1 MSSELMNQSLRQLFT
16 AFRFLTII
24 PLPWLSQNDSEC
36 FPDSVKFFGLI
47 GLFIGVIGSVLILLL
62 SSFLPYPLL
71 CCFLLLYISLISGF
85 LHLDGIA
92 DTADG
97 FFSSRPK
104 EKILVIMKDSRTGAM
119 GVIALVFLLLIKVC
133 AFLSMPHEVLP
144 LAAFFLPLC
153 GRCAIV
159 YTMNYLPYARAEG
172 GLGQLFYTTNKSNNL
187 WITSFIFFSA
197 GFLVNFSLTI
207 LLLCVLITV
216 VAFFGV
222 WCKRMIG
229 GITGDTLGAVCE
241 ITEATVAVSMSIF
254 FTF

>member
-1 MSSELMNQSLRQLFT
+1 MKQSLRQILT

-24 PLPWLSQNDSEC
+24 PLPWFSQNDSDY
-36 FPDSVKFFGLI
+36 FPGSVKFFGLI
-47 GLFIGVIGSVLILLL
+47 GLLIGVSASILTHLF
-62 SSFLPYPLL
+62 SSFLPNPLL
-71 CCFLLLYISLISGF
+71 CCFLLLYLSLISGF

-104 EKILVIMKDSRTGAM
+104 EKILAIMKDSRTGAM
-119 GVIALVFLLLIKVC
+119 GVIALVFLLLIKLC

-144 LAAFFLPLC
+144 LAAFFLPLA

-159 YTMNYLPYARAEG
+159 YTMNFLPYARAEG
-172 GLGQLFYTTNKSNNL
+172 GLGQLFYTMNKTGNL
-187 WITSFIFFSA
+187 WITTLIFFSG
-197 GFLVNFSLTI
+197 GFLVNFPLTI
-207 LLLCVLITV
+207 LLLCVLLAV
-216 VAFFGV
+216 VALFGV

-241 ITEATVAVSMSIF
+241 TTEATVAVSMSIF
-254 FTF
+254 FTI

>member
-1 MSSELMNQSLRQLFT
+1 MKQSLRQLLT

-36 FPDSVKFFGLI
+36 FPESVKYFGIVGLCIGFFG
-47 GLFIGVIGSVLILLL
+47 VLLTNIL

-71 CCFLLLYISLISGF
+71 CCAVLLYLSLISGF

-104 EKILVIMKDSRTGAM
+104 EKILAIMKDSRTGAM
-119 GVIALVFLLLIKVC
+119 GVIALVFLLLFKMS
-133 AFLSMPHEVLP
+133 ALLSLPYERLP
-144 LAAFFLPLC
+144 LVAFFLPLS
-153 GRCAIV
+153 GRCGIV
-159 YTMNYLPYARAEG
+159 YTMSLLPYARKEG
-172 GLGQLFYTTNKSNNL
+172 GLGQMFYSMSKTGNL
-187 WITSFIFFSA
+187 WITSLIFIIVGFFIN
-197 GFLVNFSLTI
+197 VSLTI
-207 LLLCVLITV
+207 MLLCLLLAV
-216 VAFFGV
+216 VALFGA

-241 ITEATVAVSMSIF
+241 ITETFIAVALSIF
-254 FTF
+254 FTS